1 LHRRGHLVYAKRM
14 VESRSAKRLLASAF
28 SFTLFALLVPL
39 GVADADEQVIAP
51 GTGLQSSIV
60 ADTGANG
67 LCETTATSGDIQ
79 AAPVGGAT
87 PNRTEVRCGA
97 NKTVESLAGGDDVQ
111 LIAVG
116 GTCPN
121 ANRAVVDTGANG
133 IPETALGG
141 DDTYPS
147 GIVLGVPPTNTPC
160 VIAGADGVAQTS
172 VPVGDDVQ
180 LLAAGT
186 AAANTT
192 VVLCGPNLVADTAA
206 NNFAAGDDVQLV
218 PVGTACA
225 TAAQAVVDSGPDG
238 IAATRAEGPDLLIR
252 VAKSTKINI
261 GNGDATGDKLIKL
274 EVSNVEFGAS
284 APLSRPFKLTI
295 TGNSCG
301 GGAVTQLDAD
311 SATPGLQATANVP
324 LGGKIKAS
332 VVAAVKLENVISLS
346 TKTPFRCTF
355 DVNAVAL
362 AIDPDVDD
370 AANPEN
376 NTTTV
381 DLEVFDRNDL

>member
-1 LHRRGHLVYAKRM
+1 L
-14 VESRSAKRLLASAF
+14 
-28 SFTLFALLVPL
+28 
-39 GVADADEQVIAP
+39 
-51 GTGLQSSIV
+51 
-60 ADTGANG
+60 NG
-67 LCETTATSGDIQ
+67 LCETTAASGDIQ

-87 PNRTEVRCGA
+87 PNRNEIRCGT
-97 NKTVESLAGGDDVQ
+97 NKIVESTAAGDDVQ

-116 GTCPN
+116 ATCQN
-121 ANRAVVDTGANG
+121 ANRVVVDTGANG
-133 IPETALGG
+133 IPETPLGG

-147 GIVLGVPPTNTPC
+147 GIALGVPPANTPC
-160 VIAGADGVAQTS
+160 VIAGADGVAQTAA
-172 VPVGDDVQ
+172 PAGDDVQ

-186 AAANTT
+186 AAPNTDA
-192 VVLCGPNLVADTAA
+192 VLCGPNLVADTTA

-218 PVGTACA
+218 PVGNACTAN
-225 TAAQAVVDSGPDG
+225 QAVVDSGTDG
-238 IAATRAEGPDLLIR
+238 IATTRAEGPDLLIK

-261 GNGDATGDKLIKL
+261 GSGDATGEKTIKL
-274 EVSNVEFGAS
+274 EVSNVEFGPT
-284 APLSRPFKLTI
+284 APVNRAYKLTI
-295 TGNSCG
+295 SGNSCG

-311 SATPGLQATANVP
+311 SVTPGLQATANVP

-332 VVAAVKLENVISLS
+332 VVATVKLENVISVS
-346 TKTPFRCTF
+346 TKIPFRCTF

-362 AIDPDVDD
+362 DTDPDVDD

>member
-1 LHRRGHLVYAKRM
+1 MRHLGSVLM
-14 VESRSAKRLLASAF
+14 LAS
-28 SFTLFALLVPL
+28 LVVSAPTT
-39 GVADADEQVIAP
+39 VRADEQVIAP

-60 ADTGANG
+60 VDTGANG
-67 LCETTATSGDIQ
+67 VCESVAASGDIQ

-87 PNRTEVRCGA
+87 PNRNEVRCGA
-97 NKTVESLAGGDDVQ
+97 NKIVESTAVGDDVQ

-116 GTCPN
+116 ATCQN
-121 ANRAVVDTGANG
+121 ANRVVVDTGANG
-133 IPETALGG
+133 IPETPLGG

-147 GIVLGVPPTNTPC
+147 GIALLVAPANTPC
-160 VIAGADGVAQTS
+160 VIAGADGVAQTAA
-172 VPVGDDVQ
+172 PAGDDAQV
-180 LLAAGT
+180 LTAGT
-186 AAANTT
+186 AAPNTE
-192 VVLCGPNLVADTAA
+192 VVLCGPNLVADTTA

-218 PVGTACA
+218 PVGNACTAN
-225 TAAQAVVDSGPDG
+225 QPVVDAGADG
-238 IAATRAEGPDLLIR
+238 IATTRAEGPDLLIR

-261 GNGDATGDKLIKL
+261 GSGDATGDKTIKL
-274 EVSNVEFGAS
+274 EISNVEFGAS
-284 APLSRPFKLTI
+284 APVSRPYTLTI
-295 TGNSCG
+295 SGNSCG

-311 SATPGLQATANVP
+311 SVTPGLQATANVP

-332 VVAAVKLENVISLS
+332 VVATVKLENVISVS
-346 TKTPFRCTF
+346 SKIPFRCTF

-362 AIDPDVDD
+362 DTDPDVDD